1 MFERVSETQFRI
13 PASLLTAFKLQ
24 YDSAQNICES
34 SQCVLLGGVPDVWF
48 GGRTA
53 GLVRTAVRRSK
64 KRLRRNFEA
73 VVEEAT
79 RARRHDDVLAPR
91 IASGFNAAFNTFIRD
106 DEEWQSD
113 EESEGEGEWE
123 EPEKAE
129 EENDDD
135 DEAISRFLGDGVNGY
150 SRHFYRAGAVGVD
163 EASGGSELDQM
174 LAVAEGGGGTA
185 SAQDAEVGG
194 SGKGGIEGG
203 KGGASGAAGTSGSVG
218 FANAEGPAPEFNRSM
233 GNAVSE
239 GSDCEGGDDDDRVTA
254 SFGGP
259 AGAAGAAGGAGSY
272 LTVANNIGIAATPVS
287 TLASYDTQQTSP
299 QVRFPE
305 KHRRSAIL
313 FAPAEPCELD
323 ATQHVKR
330 LSSRE
335 QAHMLGKIRHIAS
348 RTHHQAS
355 RGTNDVKRRVMHHLL
370 RSFELGEIIK
380 IDRMLVLVKLAK
392 LALHTA
398 PFTEAEPCD
407 TRVYER
413 WREYLVVLRKTDTA
427 STGIEMQFYD
437 VANKRRARGLKD
449 PDISFGV
456 NMGEVRA
463 QFYSIVDKTIAVT
476 VPEEP
481 ELGTPA
487 APVNVQLPRVQPQL
501 LQLQQPR
508 QADRGL
514 RVYILQ
520 CHDQYTSF
528 RWLFFLRE
536 LLCYKMNPLF
546 QISMPYLGLLVTIK
560 VPPAVLREMYAQRGE
575 TTVVVNQLPRGYA
588 VEHTGLVRHLKDAL
602 LSRVA
607 DFHKVS
613 PDRDRVA
620 DWITNPQG
628 LWLCYK
634 FYDRLEW
641 APGNNYLLYIQNL
654 LRANDYM
661 LELRTKQPSPR
672 HTEDGLEEPTA
683 VEGFLLRLTAAC
695 GHERHLLRTAYR
707 MLYFYSCLHVLFY
720 TKFYRGIP
728 PSPANALITSDD
740 GAYDAIQALPEVYLH
755 SPFELNLEG
764 HIEWLNEAQFDEMDR
779 AAMVDLERRS
789 YQIVKSEGCID
800 LSRVKQV
807 RPVPFNLVKVI
818 HKRLVNFLWYQG
830 SAASLNDEEVMDS
843 ALEVEMLI
851 GGVVRLQ
858 APSRSVRNEWVARLQ
873 KLAQYWRARQRD
885 DNDMMIATRHAN
897 KLALQIDNYTDS
909 NIAAEAGNVELM
921 HAVAEPRLYNTDC
934 LSLGRCVLM
943 SGYLYLKPKMHA
955 NFVQYFVVLCPGFL
969 LMYHMF
975 KRSAASGVSK
985 QSSYYRHFLTIPIN
999 DSYVYSGETTSLDLL
1014 FRNGKLDSLNPGR
1027 HPLPRVY
1034 LDGWRLLDEEP
1045 TRCFSLWL
1053 ARKSTM
1059 YGRDKAALDYI
1070 ALRHT
1075 ETTAHNTLPRNP
1087 GYIKLLRKFGLTGR
1101 KILFMARLRQERELW
1116 VTRILTEIDRFSSEQ
1131 RD

>member
-13 PASLLTAFKLQ
+13 PASLLTAFKLR
-24 YDSAQNICES
+24 YDSAQNVSES

-64 KRLRRNFEA
+64 KRLRRNFDA

-79 RARRHDDVLAPR
+79 RTRRRDDVLAPR

-113 EESEGEGEWE
+113 EEGEGAWE
-123 EPEKAE
+123 EPEGAWGEPEEAE
-129 EENDDD
+129 EETDDD
-135 DEAISRFLGDGVNGY
+135 DAISRFLGDGANGY
-150 SRHFYRAGAVGVD
+150 SRHFYRAGAAGAD
-163 EASGGSELDQM
+163 GEGGGSELDQM
-174 LAVAEGGGGTA
+174 LAAAEGGGTA
-185 SAQDAEVGG
+185 SAQSAKGGG
-194 SGKGGIEGG
+194 SGGVVAKGG
-203 KGGASGAAGTSGSVG
+203 KGGASGAAGTSSSGG
-218 FANAEGPAPEFNRSM
+218 LANAREPALAQSNRSI
-233 GNAVSE
+233 GTTGSEDSDYDRPAVTF
-239 GSDCEGGDDDDRVTA
+239 GD
-254 SFGGP
+254 P
-259 AGAAGAAGGAGSY
+259 AATSA
-272 LTVANNIGIAATPVS
+272 IGIAATPVS

-313 FAPAEPCELD
+313 FAHAEPCELD
-323 ATQHVKR
+323 GTQHVKR

-437 VANKRRARGLKD
+437 VAKKRRARGLKD
-449 PDISFGV
+449 PDISFDV

-463 QFYSIVDKTIAVT
+463 QFYSIVDKTLAVT
-476 VPEEP
+476 VPEES
-481 ELGTPA
+481 GTEEPT
-487 APVNVQLPRVQPQL
+487 APVDVQLPRLQP
-501 LQLQQPR
+501 QQPR
-508 QADRGL
+508 HAERGL
-514 RVYILQ
+514 RIYILQ

-560 VPPAVLREMYAQRGE
+560 VPRAVLRDMYAQRGE
-575 TTVVVNQLPRGYA
+575 NTVVVNQLPRGYA
-588 VEHTGLVRHLKDAL
+588 VEHTGLVRHLKHAL

-607 DFHKVS
+607 DFRKVT
-613 PDRDRVA
+613 PDRERVA

-672 HTEDGLEEPTA
+672 HTENGLEEPTS

-728 PSPANALITSDD
+728 PSPANALITSED
-740 GAYDAIQALPEVYLH
+740 GAYDAIRALPEVYLH
-755 SPFELNLEG
+755 SPFELDLEG

-800 LSRVKQV
+800 LCRVKQV
-807 RPVPFNLVKVI
+807 RPAPYNLVKVI
-818 HKRLVNFLWYQG
+818 HKRLVNFLWYLG
-830 SAASLNDEEVMDS
+830 STASLNDEEVMDS

-858 APSRSVRNEWVARLQ
+858 APSRSVRDEWVTRLQ
-873 KLAQYWRARQRD
+873 KLAQYWSARQRD
-885 DNDMMIATRHAN
+885 DNDMMMATRHAN
-897 KLALQIDNYTDS
+897 KQALQIDNYTDS

-969 LMYHMF
+969 LLYDMF
-975 KRSAASGVSK
+975 KRSAASGVTK

-1014 FRNGKLDSLNPGR
+1014 FRHGKLDSLNPGR

-1034 LDGWRLLDEEP
+1034 QDGWRLLDEEP

-1053 ARKSTM
+1053 ARKSTI

-1070 ALRHT
+1070 ALRLT
-1075 ETTAHNTLPRNP
+1075 DTPARNTLPRNP
-1087 GYIKLLRKFGLTGR
+1087 GYMKLLRKFGLTGR
-1101 KILFMARLRQERELW
+1101 KVLFMARLRQERELW
-1116 VTRILTEIDRFSSEQ
+1116 VTRILTEIDRFSSDQ